1 MDWLKIL
8 SQYPD
13 MKGLLLI
20 GGASGL
26 PRTSLSAFCE
36 AKKIHCVPLPAA
48 VQPLCTCALRAQH
61 LPQTDT
67 VAVKCSGEAGAAP
80 AKLIAYSIS
89 ACMSRW
95 GWLQL
100 RE

>member
-1 MDWLKIL
+1 
-8 SQYPD
+8 

-20 GGASGL
+20 GGASDL
-26 PRTSLSAFCE
+26 PQTSLSAFCE
-36 AKKIHCVPLPAA
+36 AQKGHCVPLPAA
-48 VQPLCTCALRAQH
+48 VQPLCTCAPRAQH
-61 LPQTDT
+61 LPQTGT
-67 VAVKCSGEAGAAP
+67 VAVEGSGEAGGAP